1 MIPTRPRPAPP
12 RRPLVTILIFA
23 VFMVSFGSVATEFAG
38 AFGYATPTAQLTA
51 AAIGATVGALAALA
65 FGTTIVNALRR

>member
-38 AFGYATPTAQLTA
+38 AFGYATPDRAA
-51 AAIGATVGALAALA
+51 HRRAAIGATVGALAALA
-65 FGTTIVNALRR
+65 FEPPS